1 MVFQTYRCDG
11 WVAEVQ
17 HALEVWPVG
26 VDGRVHQESCD
37 IDAVVGGAGLDHVAL
52 HVHLYQGGR
61 RHLRVQRAER
71 VDQEVLRV
79 LQGKGIG
86 RMRKCP
92 IMLIKGK

>member
-1 MVFQTYRCDG
+1 MED
-11 WVAEVQ
+11 
-17 HALEVWPVG
+17 ALEVGPVG
-26 VDGRVHQESCD
+26 VDGRVHHEACD
-37 IDAVVGGAGLDHVAL
+37 VDAVVGGAGLDHVAL
-52 HVHLYQGGR
+52 HVHLDQRRR